1 MADHNELGRLGEE
14 KAVEFLVNKGYVILE
29 CNWRYRK
36 LEIDIIALNEGILVV
51 VEVKTRSSSGFGLP
65 QDFITKAKIRHLIQ
79 AANQYVK
86 MQSRQEEIRFDILAI
101 LKKGNDY
108 SIEHLEDAF
117 YTF

>member
-1 MADHNELGRLGEE
+1 MADHNDLGRLGEK

-36 LEIDIIALNEGILVV
+36 LEIDIIALKDDILVV

-79 AANQYVK
+79 AINQYVK
-86 MQSRQEEIRFDILAI
+86 IHSRQEEIRFDILAI
-101 LKKGNDY
+101 IKRNNDY
-108 SIEHLEDAF
+108 SIAHLEDAF
-117 YTF
+117 YPF